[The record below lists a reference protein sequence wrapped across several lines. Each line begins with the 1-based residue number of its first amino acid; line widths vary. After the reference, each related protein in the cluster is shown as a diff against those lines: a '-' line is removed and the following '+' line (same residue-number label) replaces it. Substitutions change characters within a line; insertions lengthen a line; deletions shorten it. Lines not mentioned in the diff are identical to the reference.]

1 MAAECAKAPAI
12 APAQRVEPRA
22 MGERAASLGP
32 ASRYGPRGVRFNVVH
47 PGYIKTE
54 MTAGSWD
61 TPHKREVRRFFYGKG
76 VRLLVPP
83 HAAGR
88 LLDLRHVQLRPLPVS
103 IYPNR
108 FRRRRLFQRQF
119 KWKCPPPAACFT
131 QHKSF
136 DFHERARAH
145 TCERECERERVRQRQ
160 RE

>member
-61 TPHKREVRRFFYGKG
+61 TPHKREARTRATYLKRWGEGADMAG
-76 VRLLVPP
+76 VV
-83 HAAGR
+83 
-88 LLDLRHVQLRPLPVS
+88 
-103 IYPNR
+103 
-108 FRRRRLFQRQF
+108 LFL
-119 KWKCPPPAACFT
+119 CSPAAAYAT
-131 QHKSF
+131 APPRNSS
-136 DFHERARAH
+136 DPA
-145 TCERECERERVRQRQ
+145 
-160 RE
+160 